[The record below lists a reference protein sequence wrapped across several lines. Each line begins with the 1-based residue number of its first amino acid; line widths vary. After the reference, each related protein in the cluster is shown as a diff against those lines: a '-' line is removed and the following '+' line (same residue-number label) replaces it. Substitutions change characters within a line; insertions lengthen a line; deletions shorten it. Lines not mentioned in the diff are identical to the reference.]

1 MRIVHI
7 IDNLYRAGGAQKMEL
22 LFAQLA
28 CANGIDLTVVSLEDD
43 RPHATI
49 KAELAQAGA
58 RVQVF
63 SAKTLLDPARLWR
76 LAQFLRR
83 QKFDVAHTN
92 LTYANIVG
100 VLAARLAGIPVI
112 GGLRNAGAR
121 PDRHQQTRHRLETFT
136 LRRLAAAV
144 MAVGHTTAQAHQSR
158 LGERPI
164 HVVQNC
170 VVLPRLP
177 AAAERAAIRAEL
189 LDDPDRPLILSVGR
203 LAEQKGYPD
212 LLAAVARL
220 RSTHPAAMLLIAGEG
235 RLRPALEAQ
244 IVEQRLAGHVR
255 LLGMRRDVPRLLSA
269 ADLFVSSSHWE
280 GLPNAVLEA
289 MAAGLPIV
297 ATSVSDTPRVV
308 VDGSGL
314 LVPPK
319 NPDALA
325 AAIDTLLNNP
335 TRMRV
340 MGAAARKHVAHH
352 HNPKTWLNELL
363 NLYRSV
369 LPGGGELVE
378 NQPAEP
384 QQAVEEMRV

>member
-136 LRRLAAAV
+136 LRRLAAAI

-177 AAAERAAIRAEL
+177 AAAERAAMRAEL

-340 MGAAARKHVAHH
+340 MGA
-352 HNPKTWLNELL
+352 
-363 NLYRSV
+363 
-369 LPGGGELVE
+369 
-378 NQPAEP
+378 
-384 QQAVEEMRV
+384 